1 MEENRP
7 KLNESFVP
15 NLWRKILTDVKSL
28 FNLDPFIPGA
38 LLTWQMLAG
47 ISAAIPILALL
58 TITFFPETPN
68 FLVTH
73 NKPKEAK
80 EALQKF
86 RGSTCNVD
94 DELNKLMDFVVKNN
108 CKKVHGFKG
117 KFPQK

>member
-1 MEENRP
+1 
-7 KLNESFVP
+7 
-15 NLWRKILTDVKSL
+15 
-28 FNLDPFIPGA
+28 
-38 LLTWQMLAG
+38 MLAG

-94 DELNKLMDFVVKNN
+94 YELNKLMDFVVKNN

-117 KFPQK
+117 KIRCVISQIILFLKD